1 MYCLECFPFDLRKV
15 KKININENGVFYVIV
30 ILLTP
35 LSNCQGTR
43 SRRKE
48 EEETKGVVL
57 LWAESSLS
65 SLKWRDGSQSSVL
78 LKHANA
84 MKQWNQNQ
92 NTAFP
97 AEKKKEKDFKSLFI
111 QLWKNTSVNHWAESV
126 DSFGFDSY
134 CHTLRES
141 VALKS
146 HIQKEMS
153 LPCLLSD
160 PLLAL
165 HWVKKILMK
174 TSVIGGTD

>member
-1 MYCLECFPFDLRKV
+1 MPGNVLLRMFPLWSQKGEKDQHKWKWSVLC
-15 KKININENGVFYVIV
+15 V

-84 MKQWNQNQ
+84 MKLWNQNQ

-111 QLWKNTSVNHWAESV
+111 QLWKIPVWTTGLRVSIPL
-126 DSFGFDSY
+126 GL
-134 CHTLRES
+134 TLTVTPWEK
-141 VALKS
+141 V
-146 HIQKEMS
+146 
-153 LPCLLSD
+153 LP
-160 PLLAL
+160 
-165 HWVKKILMK
+165 
-174 TSVIGGTD
+174 